1 MKTPFLYKLY
11 KHQKA
16 VAYIREDGVYYYKP
30 TEIDVEGIEG
40 YLYTL
45 REAILQGY
53 VDLLGFRRG
62 LPPGY
67 SLVSTNGG
75 SPQ

>member
-11 KHQKA
+11 KGRKA

-30 TEIDVEGIEG
+30 TDIDVYGIEG
-40 YLYTL
+40 YLHTL

-67 SLVSTNGG
+67 MLEVANGG
-75 SPQ
+75 SPR